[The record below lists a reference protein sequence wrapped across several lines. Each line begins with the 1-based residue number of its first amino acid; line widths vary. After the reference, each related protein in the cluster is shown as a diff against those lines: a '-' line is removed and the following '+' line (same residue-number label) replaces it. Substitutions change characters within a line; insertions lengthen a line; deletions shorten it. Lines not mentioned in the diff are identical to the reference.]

1 MRVAFK
7 IAWRYF
13 FSKSRQTI
21 INRINAIALI
31 VIVIASASLLIVLS
45 AFSGLKDFGLSFSN
59 AFDPDYRVTPVQGK
73 TLTIDSVALNQLYSI
88 SEIKDL
94 APIIEEKVF
103 LSFKEKNQV
112 AYLKGVGVDYL
123 KVVPGDSLVAVGE
136 WLVPET
142 NGVVVGYGIASA
154 LGLGVYDYSSFL
166 NISIPRNKTKSAFEK
181 SPFQSI
187 SSVVI
192 GLYQISEDLDKKYIF
207 APTAFAQELLQYSE
221 EVYSAIELKTK
232 SKTDLKQLKQ
242 QIEKILGKEVVVRDR
257 IQLNAALYKML
268 NTENLVIYLIFT
280 LVLIIAFFNVVG
292 ALIMMILDKKPQM
305 RILATMGARSKK
317 LRLVFYLLGML
328 ITVIGGLVGIA
339 SASILIAI
347 QSATPFLYVPGT
359 SLPYPVRLEF
369 KNLVLVFFTLVFLG
383 SIASSWASRSVG
395 SEGLGKN

>member
-45 AFSGLKDFGLSFSN
+45 AFSGLKGFGLSFSN

-73 TLTIDSVALNQLYSI
+73 TLTIDSIALNQLYSI
-88 SEIKDL
+88 SEINDL
-94 APIIEEKVF
+94 APIVEEKVF
-103 LSFKEKNQV
+103 LSFEEKNQV

-123 KVVPGDSLVAVGE
+123 KVVPGDSLVAVGD

-166 NISIPRNKTKSAFEK
+166 NISIPRNKINSTFEK
-181 SPFQSI
+181 SPFQSV

-207 APTAFAQELLQYSE
+207 APMAFAQELLQYSE

-232 SKTDLKQLKQ
+232 PKTDLKQLKQ

-268 NTENLVIYLIFT
+268 NTENLVIYLVFT

-305 RILATMGARSKK
+305 RILATMGARPKK

-347 QSATPFLYVPGT
+347 QSAAPFLYVPGT